1 MTDRPKLRRLID
13 LPGAADL
20 ETKALMNRTLAEP
33 EARATHPEI
42 DAFLVANF
50 GLTYAE
56 AEAAAKPADWDHIER
71 RPPHGQ
77 ATAFED
83 AGWDVTDNKRR
94 PLRMLTH
101 WSLPLWLAVR
111 GVAGTLPFT
120 PEPPDPSDSWGGGM
134 AEAARRFKK
143 ERR

>member
-1 MTDRPKLRRLID
+1 MGRQWARERAVAGGADRRRR
-13 LPGAADL
+13 AA
-20 ETKALMNRTLAEP
+20 TASATVHAGRGGRKAGGGR
-33 EARATHPEI
+33 
-42 DAFLVANF
+42 
-50 GLTYAE
+50 
-56 AEAAAKPADWDHIER
+56 
-71 RPPHGQ
+71 GQ
-77 ATAFED
+77 AAAFED

-120 PEPPDPSDSWGGGM
+120 PDEPESDTWGGGM
-134 AEAARRFKK
+134 AEAARRFRK